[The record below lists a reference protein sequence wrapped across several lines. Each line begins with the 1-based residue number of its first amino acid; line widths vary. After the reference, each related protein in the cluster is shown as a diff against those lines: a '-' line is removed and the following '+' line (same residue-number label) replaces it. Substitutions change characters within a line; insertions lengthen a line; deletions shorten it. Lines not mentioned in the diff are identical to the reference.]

1 MKIKL
6 ISIMIAIVL
15 TTIFLYNVLTPPSLF
30 NLIPY
35 SIHET
40 FWKGH
45 SGESTFIISF
55 DILFGLLIFLLVYK
69 LARKLLKG

>member
-1 MKIKL
+1 MRIKI
-6 ISIMIAIVL
+6 ISIIIATAL

-30 NLIPY
+30 NLISY

-40 FWKGH
+40 FWKGN

-55 DILFGLLIFLLVYK
+55 DIFFGLLIFILVYR
-69 LARKLLKG
+69 LARKLLKE